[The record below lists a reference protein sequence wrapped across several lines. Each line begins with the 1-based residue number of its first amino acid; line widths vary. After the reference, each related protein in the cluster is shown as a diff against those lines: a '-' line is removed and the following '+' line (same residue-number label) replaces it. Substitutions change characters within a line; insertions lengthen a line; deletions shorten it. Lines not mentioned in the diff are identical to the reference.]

1 MRKWLSILVAV
12 MAMAALVVA
21 GCGGS
26 DDGGNGGNGGGDGD
40 MSAQEIVTASQ
51 TAMNDIQ
58 SAAFTMDMK
67 IGMKGDA
74 SQITDPQAQQLLS
87 SPIAVKA
94 SGKVGNEPQKL
105 DMTMS
110 ADAMGQ
116 SFDLGMRM
124 DGEIV
129 YLQFMGTWYEIPK
142 DMAAGMT
149 GTTPAPDAES
159 QKLTD
164 AYKQLGIDPN
174 TWASEY
180 TLVGEEDVNGVATY
194 HVAVTVDIEKMAADV
209 SKLADSA
216 AGLGSIVGGQT
227 GTTDPEDLQK
237 AIDTL
242 KTLVKDVKVDYW
254 IGKDDNYMYKM
265 DASAMVDMTAL
276 PEEEREGAEGIDS
289 MDFSMLMTMSDYNQD
304 FTVEKPA
311 DAKPFDQLFNDL
323 MQSGGLSL

>member
-12 MAMAALVVA
+12 MAIAALVAA
-21 GCGGS
+21 GCGGG
-26 DDGGNGGNGGGDGD
+26 DEDGNGGNGGDGGK
-40 MSAQEIVTASQ
+40 MSAKEIVAASQ
-51 TAMNDIQ
+51 KAMNDIK
-58 SAAFTMDMK
+58 SAAFDMSME
-67 IGMKGDA
+67 IAIKGDT
-74 SQITDPQAQQLLS
+74 SKVTDPQAKQLLS

-94 SGKVGNEPQKL
+94 SGKVGNVPQKL

-116 SFDLGMRM
+116 KFDLGMRM
-124 DGEIV
+124 DGDVV
-129 YLQFMGTWYEIPK
+129 YVQFMGTWYEIPK
-142 DMAAGMT
+142 DMAQGMT
-149 GTTPAPDAES
+149 GASPAPDET

-194 HVAVTVDIEKMAADV
+194 HIAVTVDMEKIAADL
-209 SKLADSA
+209 SKLAGSA
-216 AGLGSIVGGQT
+216 SGLGSIVGGQA
-227 GTTDPEDLQK
+227 GTTDPEELQK
-237 AIDTL
+237 TL
-242 KTLVKDVKVDYW
+242 DMLKAAVKDVKVDYW
-254 IGKDDNYMYKM
+254 IGKDDKYMYKL
-265 DASAMVDMTAL
+265 DASGMLDVAAL
-276 PEEEREGAEGIDS
+276 PEEERQGAEGLES
-289 MDFSMLMTMSDYNQD
+289 MDFSMTMTMSDYNKD